1 MFWFFIRIMM
11 GIGFISDGGAGIVIG
26 IILILS
32 SVGPVLHRF
41 FNPEPGMGAYAPPR
55 DSGIDQFMKLLKA
68 AAWVLKT
75 VAKVEGKGSPEW
87 SRAKEALMALGE
99 GFLTSVKAEELLSQS
114 TERDFTQRY
123 FPQENRLV
131 LLRIAIDVAYA
142 DGKVTEEEKRELEK
156 LAVKLGVDPNMV
168 QVILNLLKG
177 DAGSHTADLRDAYSV
192 LGVEP
197 GAQVGEIRGAYKKLM
212 FENHPDRAEP
222 ENREQ
227 ATRKSAEINAAYNIL
242 MGQFDKADEYK
253 QKSSNPPPG
262 PKPKPPPR
270 PKPKPPPKPKTEPPP
285 KKEKPTLCGACE
297 RKVAP
302 KAKFCGYCGTRV

>member
-1 MFWFFIRIMM
+1 MFWLFVRIAIGIR
-11 GIGFISDGGAGIVIG
+11 FISHGGAGIVIG

-32 SVGPVLHRF
+32 AVGPALHRF

-55 DSGIDQFMKLLKA
+55 DSGIDQIMKLLKA

-99 GFLTSVKAEELLSQS
+99 GLLTSVKADELLSES

-177 DAGSHTADLRDAYSV
+177 DAGSHTADLQSAYEL
-192 LGVEP
+192 LGVKP
-197 GAQVGEIRGAYKKLM
+197 GAQVGEIRSAYKKLM

-222 ENREQ
+222 NKREE
-227 ATRKSAEINAAYNIL
+227 ATRKSADINAAYNLL

-253 QKSSNPPPG
+253 QKSSNPPP
-262 PKPKPPPR
+262 R
-270 PKPKPPPKPKTEPPP
+270 PKPPP

-297 RKVAP
+297 RRIKP
-302 KAKFCGYCGTRV
+302 RAKFCGYCGTKV